1 MIVGSFI
8 DAGMPI
14 DHLRDQI
21 AKLELPDVSLDAES
35 VTRAHLAGTKFIVRY
50 PAEDKARHLSDIE
63 EIISAADLST
73 RVKERAIS
81 IFRRL
86 AEAEAKVH
94 GTSVDEVHFHEVGA
108 ADAIVDV
115 VGACIGLE
123 YFDVESVYVSSMNV
137 GGGTVKCDHGI
148 MPVPAPATAELLR
161 GVPTYSTGEVG
172 ELTTPTGAAI
182 LSTLASDFGF
192 QPKMTVSAIGY
203 GAGTKELDAPNLL
216 RVCIGT
222 AADADGRHTVDSV
235 VETVAFRLGAE
246 AGSVVVVETDIDDM
260 NPEMLPDLTSRLI
273 DSGALE
279 AHYSPITMKHGRP
292 GVSVTAI
299 CPEHALES
307 VVNSMFRHSTTLG
320 IRLQRSDRIK
330 LRRRITKVQTQYG
343 QIGVKEGFL
352 GTNAITASPEYRD
365 CAEAASRFGVP
376 LSRVYDEALR
386 SYRLQYEKESN

>member
-123 YFDVESVYVSSMNV
+123 YFDVESVYVSSINV
-137 GGGTVKCDHGI
+137 GGG
-148 MPVPAPATAELLR
+148 
-161 GVPTYSTGEVG
+161 S
-172 ELTTPTGAAI
+172 
-182 LSTLASDFGF
+182 
-192 QPKMTVSAIGY
+192 
-203 GAGTKELDAPNLL
+203 
-216 RVCIGT
+216 
-222 AADADGRHTVDSV
+222 
-235 VETVAFRLGAE
+235 
-246 AGSVVVVETDIDDM
+246 
-260 NPEMLPDLTSRLI
+260 
-273 DSGALE
+273 
-279 AHYSPITMKHGRP
+279 
-292 GVSVTAI
+292 
-299 CPEHALES
+299 
-307 VVNSMFRHSTTLG
+307 
-320 IRLQRSDRIK
+320 
-330 LRRRITKVQTQYG
+330 
-343 QIGVKEGFL
+343 
-352 GTNAITASPEYRD
+352 
-365 CAEAASRFGVP
+365 
-376 LSRVYDEALR
+376 
-386 SYRLQYEKESN
+386 